1 MTVGIAFTLHLI
13 AINIWVGGMFFVV
26 VVFSHVTAPMPL
38 AQRLNYWHRALSRF
52 FMLVWLAM
60 LVLLGSGG
68 VMIYEVFGSPINSP
82 LYVLLMASF
91 ALIMITIFIYIYF
104 LPYRHFTRY
113 LQAQDF
119 TNAEY
124 WLQQLR
130 RLGKLNTGL
139 GLCVVII
146 IGIGSHYLF

>member
-1 MTVGIAFTLHLI
+1 
-13 AINIWVGGMFFVV
+13 
-26 VVFSHVTAPMPL
+26 
-38 AQRLNYWHRALSRF
+38 
-52 FMLVWLAM
+52 LAM
-60 LVLLGSGG
+60 LILLGSGG
-68 VMIYEVFGSPINSP
+68 VMIYEVFGSPSNSP

-91 ALIMITIFIYIYF
+91 ALIMIAIFIYIYF
-104 LPYRHFTRY
+104 LPYRHSTKH
-113 LQAQDF
+113 LKAQDL